1 MCGRNGEKVGR
12 AGGLAG
18 EFAFPIPGE
27 ENGDGEEG
35 DDVEDHAADDGED
48 HGLHEF
54 GAAAGGPEDG
64 DEREERSGVG
74 HDRGAAAA
82 EAGVEDAGVD
92 LGDVARGRLELFLD
106 VGAEENAVVEHNAEE
121 DDEADDDGGGEFG
134 APPPDEEETAGG
146 GDAGVG
152 DDDDAG
158 DEPGARADVDED
170 DHHGERGGDDPAE
183 GGVGLEFLFVAADP
197 TEGGAAGEFEL
208 AGGERGAE
216 TGVGVADDFDFAAAL
231 GVEEDVLGAFAGF
244 GADGHRADG
253 GGEAGFA
260 GALVDDGDGERG
272 TRRRREGERG
282 RGGEEGGERFAGG
295 EGEFGASGGEDRE
308 VALVGEGEGGEE
320 LRGGS
325 GGRRGG
331 GDLRLQI

>member
-1 MCGRNGEKVGR
+1 M
-12 AGGLAG
+12 AG

-64 DEREERSGVG
+64 DEREERGGVG

-92 LGDVARGRLELFLD
+92 LGDVAGRSFELLLD
-106 VGAEENAVVEHNAEE
+106 VGAEENAVVEHDAEE

-134 APPPDEEETAGG
+134 APPPDEEEAAGG

-152 DDDDAG
+152 ENDDAR
-158 DEPGARADVDED
+158 DEPGARAEVDED
-170 DHHGERGGDDPAE
+170 NHHGERGGDDPAE
-183 GGVGLEFLFVAADP
+183 GGVGLEFLFVATDP
-197 TEGGAAGEFEL
+197 AEGGAAGEFEL

-216 TGVGVADDFDFAAAL
+216 AGVGVADDFDLAAAL

-260 GALVDDGDGERG
+260 GAGGDDGG
-272 TRRRREGERG
+272 REG
-282 RGGEEGGERFAGG
+282 GGERFAGG
-295 EGEFGASGGEDRE
+295 ESEFGAGGGEDRE
-308 VALVGEGEGGEE
+308 VALVGEGKGGEE